1 MKVAVFIFSSGKG
14 VRLQPYTLRVPK
26 PLLPI
31 DSDNSCMLDRIL
43 NAVVTEH
50 LNDVF
55 INYSYGKEAFEKVV
69 NKYTGRAKVTLIND
83 ESILGQGGILL
94 ESRSMLMKY
103 DYILCLNGDTFV
115 RTDYE
120 NLLVKNLSDFSLFL
134 SDSKEEKAKPNLFMN
149 EFGQLVGYESPS
161 RGDSYFYRGVTSSEL
176 FSKKNY
182 LGVALIPTKSLQDID
197 YGGDFLGFFG
207 RDDLFERMFVKGF
220 YTKSFESVI
229 VDKFITMDTCE
240 EYERILKENGC
251 TRPILHF

>member
-14 VRLQPYTLRVPK
+14 IRLQPYTLQIPK

-31 DSDNSCMLDRIL
+31 DSDNSCMLSRTLDAIVAQKL
-43 NAVVTEH
+43 S
-50 LNDVF
+50 DIF

-69 NKYTGRAKVTLIND
+69 NRYTDRAKITLIND
-83 ESILGQGGILL
+83 ENILGQGGILL
-94 ESRSMLMKY
+94 ESRFMLMKY

-120 NLLVKNLSDFSLFL
+120 KLLEKNLNNLSLFL
-134 SDSKEEKAKPNLFMN
+134 SDRKEGKAKPNLFMN
-149 EFGQLVGYESPS
+149 ELAQLIGYESPT
-161 RGDSYFYRGVTSSEL
+161 RGDSYFYSGVRPADL

-182 LGVALIPTKSLQDID
+182 LGVALIPTRFLQDIN
-197 YGGDFLGFFG
+197 YNGNFLGFFG

-220 YTKSFESVI
+220 YTKSFENVVI
-229 VDKFITMDTCE
+229 KEFITMDTCE

-251 TRPILHF
+251 TRPVLHS